1 MKTKLMLVTLAFM
14 MCMLIVACTNT
25 DVNNESTGTI
35 ETHVPTEYT
44 TEITTEVTTILTEE
58 VETEPIVFDPNITFT
73 CEYITDG
80 EVMNHLLYAPSTA
93 SDSTS
98 MPLIVW
104 LHGSGERYGG
114 GGLLIQSGL
123 PNVLNNW
130 ELEGFNAYVLC
141 PHLTGKFGYSQ
152 WSSAGAAKSLKEL
165 LDKFISEHNVD
176 TDNIIIV
183 GHSLGGQGALY
194 MAHEM
199 PEYFSKCVVL
209 SGYHPGINISEIAIE
224 TIGYVGKANAGE
236 DPSSIN
242 YMKNNFAS
250 AFEEDNFFI
259 MPASH
264 GGVPKATFSEDKDG
278 NGRSD
283 IIEWMLQDIH

>member
-1 MKTKLMLVTLAFM
+1 MIVVMAFLI
-14 MCMLIVACTNT
+14 CALIVACANSNVIDELT
-25 DVNNESTGTI
+25 STI
-35 ETHVPTEYT
+35 ETYIQTEFT
-44 TEITTEVTTILTEE
+44 TGATTEVLTTTQET
-58 VETEPIVFDPNITFT
+58 VETKPIIFDPNITFT
-73 CEYITDG
+73 SEYIAGG
-80 EVMNHLLYAPSTA
+80 EVMNHILYTPSTA
-93 SDSTS
+93 SNDTP

-152 WSSAGAAKSLKEL
+152 WSSAGAAKSLGTL
-165 LDKFISEHNVD
+165 LDKFINEHNVD
-176 TDNIIIV
+176 IDNVVVV

-194 MAHEM
+194 MAHEL

-209 SGYHPGINISEIAIE
+209 SGYHPGINISEINIE

-250 AFEEDNFFI
+250 AFGEDNFFVLQ
-259 MPASH
+259 ASH
-264 GGVPKATFSEDKDG
+264 GGVPRAAFTEDKDS

-283 IIEWMLQDIH
+283 IIEWMLQNTY